1 MSDDGLDFEL
11 DFGDGASGS
20 GDALAHVESGAPPLT
35 VTTVAG
41 FEMPVLEQAEKTF
54 YEAVQSK
61 YVTEYVMVDP
71 SDISDLDA
79 ILTYE
84 LMVYRLSMQL
94 GRGYDAHG
102 IPFGP
107 RDISALQKTLKEAS
121 EHLAKLKDSLG
132 VSKSAREKA
141 AGEDVASYI
150 RNLLARAEEFG
161 VHRNEQTME
170 AIALM
175 HEVGS
180 VVGTFLRS
188 NELERS
194 KTDYRTEADILAWIN
209 DTVYPRFQQID
220 EDFRANHQKNW
231 IGEL

>member
-1 MSDDGLDFEL
+1 M
-11 DFGDGASGS
+11 S
-20 GDALAHVESGAPPLT
+20 GDDYELHFDDELTHVENGAAPLT

-41 FEMPVLEQAEKTF
+41 FDLPVLEPAEKTF
-54 YEAVQSK
+54 YETIRDK
-61 YVTEYVMVDP
+61 YVTEYVMTDP
-71 SDISDLDA
+71 SDIADLDA

-94 GRGYDAHG
+94 GRGYDANR
-102 IPFGP
+102 IPFAP
-107 RDISALQKTLKEAS
+107 RDISQLQKTLKEAS
-121 EHLAKLKDSLG
+121 EHLSKLKDGLG
-132 VSKSAREKA
+132 VSKSARDKA

-150 RNLLARAEEFG
+150 RNLLLRAQEFG

-180 VVGTFLRS
+180 VASTYLRS

-194 KTDYRTEADILAWIN
+194 KTDFKTAEDVVAWIAA
-209 DTVYPRFQQID
+209 TVYPRFQQID
-220 EDFRANHQKNW
+220 ADFRANHQKNW

>member
-1 MSDDGLDFEL
+1 MSGDDEFEL
-11 DFGDGASGS
+11 HFDELADVENGAQ
-20 GDALAHVESGAPPLT
+20 PLT

-41 FEMPVLEQAEKTF
+41 FELPVLEPAEKTF
-54 YEAVQSK
+54 YETVRDK
-61 YVTEYVMVDP
+61 YVTEYVMTDP
-71 SDISDLDA
+71 SDIADLDA

-84 LMVYRLSMQL
+84 LMVYRLSIQL
-94 GRGYDAHG
+94 GRGYDANR
-102 IPFGP
+102 IPFAP
-107 RDISALQKTLKEAS
+107 RDISQLQKTLKEAS
-121 EHLAKLKDSLG
+121 EHLSKLKDGLG
-132 VSKSAREKA
+132 VSKTAREKA

-150 RNLLARAEEFG
+150 RNLLNRAQEFG

-180 VVGTFLRS
+180 VVSTYLRS

-194 KTDYRTEADILAWIN
+194 KTDYRTAEDILSWIN
-209 DTVYPRFQQID
+209 GTVYPRFTQID
-220 EDFRANHQKNW
+220 EDFRANQQRNW